1 MYFAIE
7 RQHNVDKMR
16 FIFDAPNQSY
26 SCGRGKE
33 NMIICLSLLVSRR
46 HCLFV
51 RDSGDL
57 YITDLG
63 SSNGIYVNRVL
74 QNSHQ
79 MVKLYENDIIGL
91 GCANI
96 DPKDNTFYTYKV
108 CVIESSLDKKVEILV
123 KEIGA
128 LPSTILNGNTSP
140 RTPTSSAE
148 CTLGKKRFN
157 SDNIKVP
164 NKKFKNTDKNAH
176 SPKAT
181 LSEEIVSCINKS
193 LASSST
199 TNNSV
204 ETESHIMD
212 MEIEDDIEIIHT
224 SLVQDKKNQNI
235 KDHKSATY
243 LDNNKLNF
251 NAKMDIIIDGNN
263 KEESDNTNRTINKI
277 DIKENISSNIDT
289 TNDALNP
296 SKNSNFICSEN
307 QIIIVED
314 EQTEDDEEASI
325 DVNMTRDASLIKL
338 KKIKYEP
345 KTRFSEIDVIDL
357 SDDEEEVFPCSQLF
371 DIKYEE
377 NTENDSEIKRQYI
390 NNDDQNIEKIDLDID
405 DEVIFLTDSEDED
418 NPWLERLSRS
428 QLLNEDKKFD
438 PNIIVKN
445 EIDLGIW
452 QENDVL
458 NRNTDNFK
466 KSENSNN
473 NLLMTETEPM
483 DINDV
488 DSSNKSTL
496 KNIDDTN
503 INIDDNSKKSENNNK
518 NNNNNNLLTTET
530 KEMDINDVGP
540 SNKSNLK
547 NIDDINTN
555 IDDNSKKSENNN
567 NNNNNNN
574 LLIMETKV
582 MDINDVEPSNKS
594 TLKIT
599 SDTNKRKTNIVLST
613 ELDKQ
618 IEGMKQK
625 SVVRKSVTTLKRL
638 IPIIEPLNLPARRN
652 RVNCKDKAQKD
663 TEKSPSKLRKK
674 KKILELEGKVN
685 DNFYIKKQKH
695 HEKPSTSTADCHSS
709 NETKAIS
716 KDQKKMII
724 EKRKIKLKEIAE
736 EKKKLSIKNDKN
748 IKRRT
753 AKAIAKVSLKNRGDF
768 LINEQEPSTSKSFVE
783 KSVNLP
789 KSNNQ
794 GKERLTD
801 IANMLKTSSISKTQ
815 KSYQKNVSKNT
826 VNDIATSLKQS
837 LQLNNTNAI
846 QVSKNSKKDSKVID
860 SKKSKEKKGSSNK
873 KIRKSNE
880 SVKISERDRLTEHDP
895 TVQKENLS
903 SNIVKSNF
911 KSKKKKKV
919 TFLEKSEIREYEID
933 QCNSL
938 KKLVGKDAPIPP
950 NKLRTPPTS
959 AEWSPKLEEFLFYI
973 FKWNPVWLEEQRYL
987 KGDPP
992 IVPQSEL
999 QTMKLSYDSYKQYY
1013 KIVMPLLL
1021 LEIWCAMTKEFEMI
1035 EKNKQRATM
1044 MCSVVENPTCTPIPS
1059 TNLFLTTLKLE
1070 VLVKKED
1077 LNKVHPIYG
1086 DLVCIEY
1093 ITNTYKKQNVNR
1105 IFAYVTNMQ
1114 QMIITNFTLYNQ
1126 ELIKYVKNPYAILTY
1141 TLLTRPLQ
1149 HDFPV
1154 NRVQRI
1160 RTVMYLRANIRMVQA
1175 LQYLPQSPISNLI
1188 LNPKI
1193 EEYQLPPMDEQFTCS
1208 SLVTRDNLNP
1218 KQMEA
1223 VYKVTKTVL
1232 KKENKLCFI
1241 QGPPGTGKSKVIVNL
1256 VSQILYSEHTNRK
1269 TLRILICAPSNAA
1282 IDEIVLRLLNVRS
1295 KLKKNRFNMVR
1306 IGRMESM
1313 HLMAKPISV
1322 TELGKR
1328 HLTKISQEAVY
1339 SDNTEELAI
1348 LEAKIN
1354 SLKAELSSLQQKDE
1368 DKKKEIRRR
1377 LMETLMRYELVK
1389 CGKPINEFSSKDR
1402 TKYQRMAENIILTGA
1417 DIIACTLSSC
1427 YTNQMESIFGGYKE
1441 RISVCIVDEATQ
1453 SCEAETLIPL
1463 MLGVKTLVLVGDPNQ
1478 LPATVLSQRAKKLKL
1493 DQSVFSRIQN
1503 VFTSQQNNPIIMLNM
1518 QYRMDYAI
1526 SYWPNKYFYDGK
1538 LKNSIDF
1545 RMKFPFHS
1553 YRILDHNFKQNED
1566 KFSNTIE
1573 AEFIAKTIL
1582 AMLTFTNWENVNP
1595 ISLGVLTPYNNQ
1607 RTLVLNKINEK
1618 ISSIPD
1624 NLRNK
1629 ISFEV
1634 NTVDSF
1640 QGQERDIII
1649 MSCVRSHGIGFL
1661 SDRQRLCVALT
1672 RAKYSLILCGNFNT
1686 FLKDKMWNALLS
1698 DAKSRGVLCRVDAHA
1713 APVFIRQFIIK

>member
-1 MYFAIE
+1 
-7 RQHNVDKMR
+7 
-16 FIFDAPNQSY
+16 
-26 SCGRGKE
+26 
-33 NMIICLSLLVSRR
+33 
-46 HCLFV
+46 
-51 RDSGDL
+51 
-57 YITDLG
+57 
-63 SSNGIYVNRVL
+63 
-74 QNSHQ
+74 
-79 MVKLYENDIIGL
+79 
-91 GCANI
+91 
-96 DPKDNTFYTYKV
+96 
-108 CVIESSLDKKVEILV
+108 
-123 KEIGA
+123 
-128 LPSTILNGNTSP
+128 
-140 RTPTSSAE
+140 
-148 CTLGKKRFN
+148 
-157 SDNIKVP
+157 
-164 NKKFKNTDKNAH
+164 
-176 SPKAT
+176 
-181 LSEEIVSCINKS
+181 
-193 LASSST
+193 
-199 TNNSV
+199 
-204 ETESHIMD
+204 
-212 MEIEDDIEIIHT
+212 MEIDDDIEIIHT
-224 SLVQDKKNQNI
+224 SLVQEIKNQNI

-243 LDNNKLNF
+243 LDNSKSNF

-263 KEESDNTNRTINKI
+263 KDESDNSNRNINKI
-277 DIKENISSNIDT
+277 DIKENNSSNIDK

-371 DIKYEE
+371 DIKYED
-377 NTENDSEIKRQYI
+377 NTENGSEIKREYI
-390 NNDDQNIEKIDLDID
+390 NNDNQNIEKIDLDVD

-438 PNIIVKN
+438 PNNVIVKD

-452 QENDVL
+452 QEDDVL

-466 KSENSNN
+466 KSENN
-473 NLLMTETEPM
+473 NLLMTETESM

-518 NNNNNNLLTTET
+518 NNNNSNLLTTET

-567 NNNNNNN
+567 NNNNNSN
-574 LLIMETKV
+574 LLITETKA

-594 TLKIT
+594 SLKNT
-599 SDTNKRKTNIVLST
+599 DDTNKRKTNVVLST

-618 IEGMKQK
+618 ILESIKQ
-625 SVVRKSVTTLKRL
+625 KSVTTLKRS

-674 KKILELEGKVN
+674 KKMLELEEKVN

-695 HEKPSTSTADCHSS
+695 HETPSTSTADCHSS

-716 KDQKKMII
+716 KDEKKMII
-724 EKRKIKLKEIAE
+724 EKRKLKLKEIAE

-789 KSNNQ
+789 KSNNNQ
-794 GKERLTD
+794 RKERLTD

-815 KSYQKNVSKNT
+815 KSYQKDVSKDT
-826 VNDIATSLKQS
+826 INDIATSLKQS
-837 LQLNNTNAI
+837 LQLDNTNAI
-846 QVSKNSKKDSKVID
+846 QVSKDSKKDSKVID
-860 SKKSKEKKGSSNK
+860 SKEKKGSSNK
-873 KIRKSNE
+873 KIKKSNE
-880 SVKISERDRLTEHDP
+880 NVKISERDRLTEHDP
-895 TVQKENLS
+895 AVQKENLS

-950 NKLRTPPTS
+950 NKLRTSPTS

-987 KGDPP
+987 KDDPP

-999 QTMKLSYDSYKQYY
+999 QTMRLSYDSYKQYY

-1021 LEIWCAMTKEFEMI
+1021 LEIWCTMTKEFEMI

-1086 DLVCIEY
+1086 DLVCFEY
-1093 ITNTYKKQNVNR
+1093 ITNVHRKQNVNR

-1193 EEYQLPPMDEQFTCS
+1193 EEYQLPPMDEQFTYS

-1223 VYKVTKTVL
+1223 VFRVTETVL
-1232 KKENKLCFI
+1232 KKEDKLCFI

-1269 TLRILICAPSNAA
+1269 TLRILICASSNAA
-1282 IDEIVLRLLNVRS
+1282 IDEIVLRLLNIRS
-1295 KLKKNRFNMVR
+1295 KLKNRFNMVR
-1306 IGRMESM
+1306 IGRLESM

-1328 HLTKISQEAVY
+1328 HLTKMSQEAVY

-1348 LEAKIN
+1348 LKAKIN

-1377 LMETLMRYELVK
+1377 LMETSTRYELVK

-1402 TKYQRMAENIILTGA
+1402 AKYQRMAENIILAGA

-1478 LPATVLSQRAKKLKL
+1478 LPATILSQRAKKLKL

-1503 VFTSQQNNPIIMLNM
+1503 VFASQQNNPIIMLNM

-1526 SYWPNKYFYDGK
+1526 SYWPNKYFYDGQ

-1553 YRILDHNFKQNED
+1553 YRILDHNFNQNED

-1573 AEFIAKTIL
+1573 AEFIAKIIL
-1582 AMLTFTNWENVNP
+1582 AMLTFTSWESVNP

-1607 RTLVLNKINEK
+1607 RTLILNKINEK
-1618 ISSIPD
+1618 
-1624 NLRNK
+1624 
-1629 ISFEV
+1629 
-1634 NTVDSF
+1634 
-1640 QGQERDIII
+1640 
-1649 MSCVRSHGIGFL
+1649 
-1661 SDRQRLCVALT
+1661 
-1672 RAKYSLILCGNFNT
+1672 
-1686 FLKDKMWNALLS
+1686 
-1698 DAKSRGVLCRVDAHA
+1698 
-1713 APVFIRQFIIK
+1713 